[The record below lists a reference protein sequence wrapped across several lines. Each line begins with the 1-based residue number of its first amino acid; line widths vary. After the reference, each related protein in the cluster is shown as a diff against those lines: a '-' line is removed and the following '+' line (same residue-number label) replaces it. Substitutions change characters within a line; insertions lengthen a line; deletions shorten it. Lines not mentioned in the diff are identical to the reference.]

1 MKVAKEHIRTAS
13 EAHRKAVITKRAIRA
28 AEARAHRD
36 SAFRREVVERD
47 YEEIRRQVDAHVKEV
62 EKLII

>member
-1 MKVAKEHIRTAS
+1 MRSAS
-13 EAHRKAVITKRAIRA
+13 QLHRKAVIKERAMRA

-47 YEEIRRQVDAHVKEV
+47 HEEIRRQVDAHVKQV
-62 EKLII
+62 EQLL